1 MCVLIY
7 AAKPVKELF
16 VAKKT
21 GGLGDDQM
29 VLMDDLNLNPESV
42 SVINYNL
49 LKFLK
54 QEKLINDLFQ
64 LSKIY
69 YTMLSSFWKCLII

>member
-7 AAKPVKELF
+7 AAKPLKELF

-29 VLMDDLNLNPESV
+29 VLMDDLNLKPESV
-42 SVINYNL
+42 GIYIIKLSET
-49 LKFLK
+49 K
-54 QEKLINDLFQ
+54 QK
-64 LSKIY
+64 S
-69 YTMLSSFWKCLII
+69 